1 MSKTVLCGPTFVVS
15 LVKLWPKGL
24 SSLKAKSQEKER
36 KTQEKSI
43 TCFIYAV
50 ISHLYLK
57 LEGFSVQIS
66 VHLSHLERKN
76 VDFLHFYVTAKALR
90 FRECITPVTGH
101 FQGHRR
107 TLPFLYLTL
116 NLRVVTV

>member
-36 KTQEKSI
+36 KKERKKNQEKSI

-57 LEGFSVQIS
+57 LGGFSVQIA
-66 VHLSHLERKN
+66 VDLSHLERKN
-76 VDFLHFYVTAKALR
+76 VDFH
-90 FRECITPVTGH
+90 I
-101 FQGHRR
+101 
-107 TLPFLYLTL
+107 FLC
-116 NLRVVTV
+116 NSKGSAF